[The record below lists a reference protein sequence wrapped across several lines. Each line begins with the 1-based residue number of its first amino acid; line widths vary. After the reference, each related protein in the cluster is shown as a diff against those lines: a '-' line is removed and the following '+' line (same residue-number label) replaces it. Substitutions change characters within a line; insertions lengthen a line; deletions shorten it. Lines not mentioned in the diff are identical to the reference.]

1 MKQNYKKL
9 YFWASEY
16 TFIYLAN
23 SINKLTQTNKL
34 LSLGHDANGW
44 IGKEQP
50 FAPIAPPS
58 NGGNYV
64 RT

>member
-1 MKQNYKKL
+1 MKQNYAKL
-9 YFWASEY
+9 YRKSTY
-16 TFIYLAN
+16 TFLYLAK
-23 SINKLTQTNKL
+23 SINKLTQTNNF

-58 NGGNYV
+58 NGGSNV
-64 RT
+64 